1 MAQVQQKVYLITEQQ
16 RDALLNYF
24 LDRPYREVANGV
36 QFLNNAPTTIV
47 NIEVPDEKLASIPA
61 EQQAESLTDTQEE
74 AKIEVVNSPAEELAM
89 FSHA

>member
-16 RDALLNYF
+16 RDALLNY
-24 LDRPYREVANGV
+24 LLNRPYREVANGV

-47 NIEVPDEKLASIPA
+47 NIEVPDEEMNNISNEHKSQNQSSNNMDIPIQTA
-61 EQQAESLTDTQEE
+61 TS
-74 AKIEVVNSPAEELAM
+74 SEELAI